1 MSTDWKID
9 CGPDGVI
16 LFGSQTSR
24 YPFDKAPEI
33 GDADRENQDSSLP
46 GIDGNFF
53 GVDTTAGQTVA
64 FGLNAVGD
72 TDDEAETLYAAFRRA
87 WRADTIRATPGAVA
101 TLTAPSGRSTF
112 GRPRR
117 ITPAYMPI
125 GSGAIG
131 ITADFATQ
139 DDRWYGPEK
148 RLSVPLRLSQAGGFV
163 FRQYDVGTGLTLVE
177 NPPGSGLY
185 LTSGLEEAPPG
196 SGLYSPD
203 GLVESPPGSGLYA
216 TTSQPTVAEGLKFPL
231 VARGYTTSANTFTVL
246 GDVDT
251 WPVVTIK
258 GPILN
263 PTVEVAGCFKFSA
276 KTSLQYDETLRIDTR
291 PGRQT
296 VLRTGSK
303 LAALTRTSTLL
314 AAASLPPGSHTLTLS
329 GSSATGSPTAQIA
342 WRPAYTTP

>member
-1 MSTDWKID
+1 VSTDWKID
-9 CGPDGVI
+9 CGSDGVI
-16 LFGSQTSR
+16 LFGSQSSR
-24 YPFDKAPEI
+24 YPFAIAPEV
-33 GDADRENQDSSLP
+33 GDADRANQDSTLP

-64 FGLNAVGD
+64 FGMTAIGE
-72 TDDEAETLYAAFRRA
+72 TDAEAEALYAALRRA

-139 DDRWYGPEK
+139 DDRWYGPQ
-148 RLSVPLRLSQAGGFV
+148 RTLPVPLRLSQSGGFV
-163 FRQYDVGTGLTLVE
+163 F
-177 NPPGSGLY
+177 P
-185 LTSGLEEAPPG
+185 
-196 SGLYSPD
+196 
-203 GLVESPPGSGLYA
+203 
-216 TTSQPTVAEGLKFPL
+216 LKFPM
-231 VARGYTTSANTFTVL
+231 VSRGYTTAANAFTVD

-251 WPVVTIK
+251 WPVITIK

-263 PTVEVAGCFKFSA
+263 PTVEVPGCFRFSA
-276 KTSLQYDETLRIDTR
+276 ALTLLYDEQLRIDTR

-303 LAALTRTSTLL
+303 IAALTRTSTLL
-314 AAASLPPGSHTLTLS
+314 AAASLSPGSHTFTLS
-329 GSSATGSPTAQIA
+329 GSSSTGSPTAQIA